1 MYVRM
6 GIPTNPGQYM
16 TTGLICTKT
25 CHENCKIAD
34 DEKKESVLVLKMINL
49 KYVQENVFGKII
61 KIDLI
66 N

>member
-1 MYVRM
+1 
-6 GIPTNPGQYM
+6 M

-25 CHENCKIAD
+25 CHENCKITD
-34 DEKKESVLVLKMINL
+34 DEKKKSVLELKMIIV
-49 KYVQENVFGKII
+49 KYVQENVFGKTI

>member
-1 MYVRM
+1 
-6 GIPTNPGQYM
+6 M
-16 TTGLICTKT
+16 TTCLICTKT

-34 DEKKESVLVLKMINL
+34 DEKKESVLVLKMIIL
-49 KYVQENVFGKII
+49 KYVQKNVFGKNI